1 MVIVRACVTQIQ
13 RLISIQGSSPSK
25 GVCDSIDD
33 IGRPGQTSI
42 FWGLISDGLLR
53 YGTHCVPASDV
64 ANLYIRCILNVCDQQ
79 IERRP

>member
-1 MVIVRACVTQIQ
+1 MIAIALKAGKYGIREGGSGDCACVRDTDTKVEIHPG
-13 RLISIQGSSPSK
+13 LFSK

-53 YGTHCVPASDV
+53 YGTHCVPAIDV
-64 ANLYIRCILNVCDQQ
+64 RS
-79 IERRP
+79 